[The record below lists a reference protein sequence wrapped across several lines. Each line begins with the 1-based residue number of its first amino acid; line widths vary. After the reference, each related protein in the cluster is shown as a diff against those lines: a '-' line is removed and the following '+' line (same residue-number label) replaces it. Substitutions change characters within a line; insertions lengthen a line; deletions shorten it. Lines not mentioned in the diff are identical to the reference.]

1 LLDFELEEVSSS
13 REVKLS
19 NQWGQSAAVGE
30 DIVEVIGAVGAQF
43 NGFLQSLSD
52 RLPSVDI
59 HQQVDPANVTHGVKF
74 PLTQSAVVGLG
85 FWAQGQEASQ

>member
-30 DIVEVIGAVGAQF
+30 DIVEVIGSVGAQF
-43 NGFLQSLSD
+43 DGFLQSLSD
-52 RLPSVDI
+52 RCLSKLIGSRGRSTP
-59 HQQVDPANVTHGVKF
+59 
-74 PLTQSAVVGLG
+74 
-85 FWAQGQEASQ
+85 